1 MLVRRERL
9 AAETGGEGQHIFVRA
24 WNKVEAFL
32 RPIKLL
38 GGIFILLIAFLIW
51 ISMLITS
58 IDKAKNSVCK
68 EHCGYLLGYI
78 HVFQPANYIFVA
90 SAKVFPI
97 DYILFIL
104 LVLFFFSSSVIGI
117 ATIGIRFLWITLFKI
132 RKGKTSPQAL
142 LMATV
147 LLALM
152 VLAINYSIAMI
163 VAPQYTTFG
172 PQTYCDRSLDSGT
185 SADCSDHK
193 NLIRSCSELSENPQ
207 ASTTCTASVVSIFLN
222 RITVNFPVFGAICFW
237 AQFAF
242 LAVFLATSIT
252 SLARAPKLDT
262 DELDEDLEEDEEEGL
277 LSSTGRR
284 LNAAWQ
290 DVTGRAQSNNP
301 GSGDYGTAG

>member
-1 MLVRRERL
+1 
-9 AAETGGEGQHIFVRA
+9 
-24 WNKVEAFL
+24 
-32 RPIKLL
+32 
-38 GGIFILLIAFLIW
+38 
-51 ISMLITS
+51 MLITA

-68 EHCGYLLGYI
+68 GHCGYLLGSI
-78 HVFQPANYIFVA
+78 NVFQPTNFIFVA
-90 SAKVFPI
+90 AAKVFPI
-97 DYILFIL
+97 DYALFVL

-172 PQTYCDRSLDSGT
+172 PQTYCDSPWDSEEL
-185 SADCSDHK
+185 SDCSEHTD
-193 NLIRSCSELSENPQ
+193 LIKPCSELAESSR
-207 ASTTCTASVVSIFLN
+207 AAVTCTPSVVSTFLN
-222 RITVNFPVFGAICFW
+222 RITVNFPIFGAVCFW

-242 LAVFLATSIT
+242 LLVFLATAVT
-252 SLARAPKLDT
+252 SLVRAPKLDT
-262 DELDEDLEEDEEEGL
+262 DELDEDLEEEEEEGL
-277 LSSTGRR
+277 LSNTGRR

-290 DVTGRAQSNNP
+290 DVTGRARRNNP
-301 GSGDYGTAG
+301 GPGDYGTTR